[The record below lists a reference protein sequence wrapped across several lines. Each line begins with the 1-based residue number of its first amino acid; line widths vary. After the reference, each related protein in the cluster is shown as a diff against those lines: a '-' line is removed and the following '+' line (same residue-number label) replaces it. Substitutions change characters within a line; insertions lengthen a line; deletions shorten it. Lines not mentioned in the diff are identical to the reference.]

1 MTSYR
6 SANTALFFALTA
18 QVMAGTR
25 VVDKEATVTQPIRSS
40 DLTDLEPPDGAPSA
54 TVMLVDDYQ
63 PIRES
68 LRLFLE
74 HIVGVG
80 TVREAGYG
88 RDAIDMAERI
98 QPDVIITDV
107 SGVEVV
113 RNVSRLSPASRTL
126 FISAADDQF
135 SNAYEAGAD
144 VCMLKDGELF
154 DAVRELLPA
163 LAAAGRD

>member
-1 MTSYR
+1 
-6 SANTALFFALTA
+6 
-18 QVMAGTR
+18 
-25 VVDKEATVTQPIRSS
+25 
-40 DLTDLEPPDGAPSA
+40 
-54 TVMLVDDYQ
+54 MLVDDYQ

-74 HIVGVG
+74 HVVGV
-80 TVREAGYG
+80 TTIREAGFG

-98 QPDVIITDV
+98 QPDIIITDANLPDV

-113 RNVSRLSPASRTL
+113 RNVSRLSPASHML

-144 VCMLKDGELF
+144 ACMLKDGHLF
-154 DAVRELLPA
+154 NAVRQLIPEI
-163 LAAAGRD
+163 AAARSVAGSPR

>member
-1 MTSYR
+1 M
-6 SANTALFFALTA
+6 
-18 QVMAGTR
+18 
-25 VVDKEATVTQPIRSS
+25 DQPAP
-40 DLTDLEPPDGAPSA
+40 DTHMPDQTPDNDPPET

-74 HIVGVG
+74 HIVGV
-80 TVREAGYG
+80 TTIREAGFG

-98 QPDVIITDV
+98 QPDIIITDSNLPDV

-113 RNVSRLSPASRTL
+113 RNISRLSPGSRML

-135 SNAYEAGAD
+135 NNAYEAGAD
-144 VCMLKDGELF
+144 LCMLKDGHLF
-154 DAVRELLPA
+154 DAVRQLIPE
-163 LAAAGRD
+163 LAAAASSADSSR

>member
-1 MTSYR
+1 
-6 SANTALFFALTA
+6 
-18 QVMAGTR
+18 MAGTR

-98 QPDVIITDV
+98 QPDVIITDSNLPDV

>member
-1 MTSYR
+1 MVPPERHPQT
-6 SANTALFFALTA
+6 
-18 QVMAGTR
+18 
-25 VVDKEATVTQPIRSS
+25 
-40 DLTDLEPPDGAPSA
+40 TDQNSQLEPAET

-74 HIVGVG
+74 HIVGVT
-80 TVREAGYG
+80 TVREAGFG

-98 QPDVIITDV
+98 QPDIIITDANLPDV

-113 RNVSRLSPASRTL
+113 RNASRLSPGSRML

-135 SNAYEAGAD
+135 VNAYEAGAEA
-144 VCMLKDGELF
+144 CMLKDRHLLE
-154 DAVRELLPA
+154 AVRELLPD
-163 LAAAGRD
+163 LPTT